1 MQYTESEIV
10 REYNHAKY
18 KNHKIGILAQLNCV
32 KRWEIIEI
40 LERNGVE
47 VPKNYKDSTEEEYK
61 PLPEYNKPGRPKGS
75 VNKTPKRD
83 KQPLEKPVE
92 VEEIPQ
98 NRLIESEKSDSITKQ
113 SETIKKV
120 NNQSDK
126 RYTETPKRENDMISE
141 ATYHLV
147 QMSLARIERR
157 ITRIERKQKKLKRLY
172 KQLARFILG

>member
-10 REYNHAKY
+10 KKYNEAKY
-18 KNHKIGILAQLNCV
+18 KYRQIGILADLNCV
-32 KRWEIIEI
+32 KREDIIEI
-40 LERNGVE
+40 LEHNGVE
-47 VPKNYKDSTEEEYK
+47 IPEDYKKRKTEEKENVSK
-61 PLPEYNKPGRPKGS
+61 KRGRPKGS
-75 VNKTPKRD
+75 VNKTKKAD

-98 NRLIESEKSDSITKQ
+98 NRLIESEKPDSITKQ
-113 SETIKKV
+113 SETIKSI